1 MLFNFYDTARFAKEF
16 LIDVPL
22 LPLNE
27 KTLRPIQP

>member
-27 KTLRPIQP
+27 KTLRPILP